1 MKSKY
6 WIVGILIFATL
17 QLSAQISKVNLQASG
32 LTCSMCS
39 NAINKSL
46 KSIPFVENVTAN
58 IKNSSFEIT
67 FRPNA
72 SIELDLIKKKVEDA
86 GFFVAKFEVVL
97 MVHSLAVSNDAHIDI
112 NGTMF
117 HFLHTDN
124 KLVEGETTFRV
135 IDKGYVSAKEYRKNA
150 VYTNM
155 NCYKTG
161 LMDSCCNTKI
171 KSTGTRIYHVTI

>member
-6 WIVGILIFATL
+6 WIFGVLIFAAL
-17 QLSAQISKVNLQASG
+17 QLNAQISKVNLQASG

-67 FRPNA
+67 FKPDA
-72 SIELDLIKKKVEDA
+72 SVELDLIKKKVEDA
-86 GFFVAKFEVVL
+86 GFFVAKLEVL
-97 MVHSLAVSNDAHIDI
+97 LFVHSLAVSNDAHVDI

-124 KLVEGETTFRV
+124 KVLDGETTFV
-135 IDKGYVSAKEYRKNA
+135 LLDKGYVSAKDYKRNA
-150 VYTNM
+150 VYTKM

-161 LMDSCCNTKI
+161 LMGNCCNNKTK
-171 KSTGTRIYHVTI
+171 SAGTRIYHVTI